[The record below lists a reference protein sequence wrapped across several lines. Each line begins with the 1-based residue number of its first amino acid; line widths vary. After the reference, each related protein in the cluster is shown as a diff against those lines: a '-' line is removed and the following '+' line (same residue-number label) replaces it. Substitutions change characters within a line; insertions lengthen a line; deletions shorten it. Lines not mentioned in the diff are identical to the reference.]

1 MNYYLFAVE
10 CMAGVIAMLG
20 FFSLLIYLSG
30 FVLGRGKTTAEKEEE
45 SQSNAGANEE
55 EELKK
60 VAAIAAVVAYSMV
73 AEKAPA
79 PSIIGKP
86 LAVRA
91 ERRTLSAWL
100 MGARE

>member
-10 CMAGVIAMLG
+10 CMAGVMAMLG

-30 FVLGRGKTTAEKEEE
+30 FVLGRGKPVEEKKEESLPDAAASE
-45 SQSNAGANEE
+45 D

-60 VAAIAAVVAYSMV
+60 VAAIAAVVAYSMA
-73 AEKAPA
+73 AEKVPA
-79 PSIIGKP
+79 PRTIGKP
-86 LAVRA
+86 IVIRA

-100 MGARE
+100 VGARE